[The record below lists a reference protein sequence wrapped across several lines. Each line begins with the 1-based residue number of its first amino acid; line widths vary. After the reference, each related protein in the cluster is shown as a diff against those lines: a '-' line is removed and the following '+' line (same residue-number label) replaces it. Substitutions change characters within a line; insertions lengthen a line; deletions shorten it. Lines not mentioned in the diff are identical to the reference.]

1 MSIGP
6 WQILLI
12 LLIVLLLFGAGKIPR
27 LAKDFGAGINA
38 FKKGLKET
46 KIADD
51 DSETDGAPKVL
62 NAEANAAAG
71 ESAEKEEAAKG

>member
-27 LAKDFGAGINA
+27 LARDFGAGINA

-51 DSETDGAPKVL
+51 DSGGGETPKVL
-62 NAEANAAAG
+62 DSETPAAAG
-71 ESAEKEEAAKG
+71 ENVKKDEAAKG

>member
-38 FKKGLKET
+38 FKKK
-46 KIADD
+46 A
-51 DSETDGAPKVL
+51 KV
-62 NAEANAAAG
+62 G
-71 ESAEKEEAAKG
+71 PI

>member
-12 LLIVLLLFGAGKIPR
+12 LVIVLLLFGAGKIPR
-27 LAKDFGAGINA
+27 LARDFGAGINA

-62 NAEANAAAG
+62 NSEANAAAG
-71 ESAEKEEAAKG
+71 ESVEKDEAAKG

>member
-12 LLIVLLLFGAGKIPR
+12 LVIVLLLFGAGKIPR
-27 LAKDFGAGINA
+27 LARDFGAGINA

-51 DSETDGAPKVL
+51 DSEKDETPKVL
-62 NAEANAAAG
+62 DSETPAAAG
-71 ESAEKEEAAKG
+71 ENVKKDEAAKG